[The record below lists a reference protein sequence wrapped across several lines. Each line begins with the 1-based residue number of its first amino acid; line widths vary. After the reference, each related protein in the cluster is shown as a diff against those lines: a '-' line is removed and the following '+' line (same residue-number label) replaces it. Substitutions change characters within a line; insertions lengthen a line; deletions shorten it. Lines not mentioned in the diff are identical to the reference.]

1 MHDIPEVWYANN
13 RLCRLQGRKLS
24 QGKSCVAVNNEVNT
38 KANTD
43 IQQAPS
49 SQRLLAVA
57 APNQSPIG
65 LDNRP
70 QQHRPTAEREFFAD
84 R

>member
-1 MHDIPEVWYANN
+1 MHDIPEVWYAND
-13 RLCRLQGRKLS
+13 RLCKLQGRTLS

-38 KANTD
+38 KANMD
-43 IQQAPS
+43 IQQPPS
-49 SQRLLAVA
+49 SQRLA
-57 APNQSPIG
+57 APNQSPIC